1 MKYKDLIQFD
11 PIESVIT
18 LTEADNQQKAADLVK
33 TFVVSQSMEIN
44 LTEIII
50 PNLQFETHRDQKGIF
65 VVGNYGTG
73 KSHLMAFISALAEN
87 KDCLDLVSNAS
98 VKAQAAQITG
108 KFKVI
113 RSELGGV
120 STTLRNAICM
130 EIEKHLKSLG
140 INFTFP
146 STDKIANNKDSI
158 HEMMAQFQEKYPDQG
173 LVLILDELLDFL
185 KGRED
190 DQKLIQD
197 LGFLREIGEVCKNSR
212 FRFITGVQESLFES
226 PSFKFAADSL
236 GRVSERFIQAAIQ
249 KEDVSFVVSERLLK
263 KTPEQ
268 KAKIREHLEQFQP
281 FYKPLSGGLENYVDL
296 FPVHEQYFEKFQRV
310 NIGEQ
315 RKILE
320 AISKK
325 IESILDLE
333 VPEKETGIF
342 SYDSYWKVIMGDHT
356 NRVNPDVRKVIEIN
370 ERVESILDESYEGP
384 KEQLLVAQRII
395 SALAIHRLTTGDLK
409 AAVGLTADNLKDE
422 LFLYLAVPEKDENFL
437 LTIIQKVMKNIMATL
452 NTLYI
457 RFNEENKHFYF
468 FTEIIEDPTQV
479 IRSKAS
485 KLSADKEL
493 TRYYFEILSLIMEQ
507 TDVTYR
513 TGFKIWEYSLMW
525 YQKKSEID
533 GYLFFGNPNERST
546 TQPPREFYI
555 YFIDPFR
562 QNTTVS
568 SGKNDELF
576 VQLKDV
582 DDNFEQ
588 NLRLY
593 AAAKE
598 ISLTKVQ
605 EQKAVYNQLAQ
616 KFQKELLGW
625 LKNNISERFQVSYKN
640 STKLFTTWS
649 SSINLRE
656 LSGISGS
663 ETLSFKQQIDTL
675 ASGLLSDYIA
685 EKKPDYPE
693 FSIKITN
700 QNRRQAVQEALRA
713 VVRGQSSG
721 QANAVLSALDLLSGA
736 GISVE
741 HASICSEILAIVNSK
756 ESSQVINRKE
766 LVSERNDKEYIM
778 NSSLEIDFLP
788 VYLAALISEGY
799 INLSVGS
806 DRYTASNLDS
816 LLSIGFN
823 QILDFNH
830 IKKAEDFPLV
840 ELKELFTVL
849 KLRPGL
855 IAQTS
860 TRKEAVKELID
871 KADAL
876 LKQCAKVD
884 QKIRNGFVIWE
895 QKLLSESRSQ
905 KYIDFLGEVKDFMEV
920 ISRYNTP
927 AKISN
932 FKKTIDEIEAFKEK
946 LELITE
952 IEGMETFVQDFQPL
966 ASYLSRAE
974 SEVPN
979 EAKWKED
986 YNNLRTDFTNKIA
999 TEEPW
1004 KSADSQSTLKSRMQ
1018 SLKKRYKA
1026 DYMEIHKHYRLG
1038 PKAQEKKAAFQRD
1051 NRLESLRAL
1060 STIESLPSHQL
1071 RNWEE
1076 TLVSLKN
1083 CTLLT
1088 MADLDNT
1095 PKCPHCSF
1103 ERKSID
1109 GSSISADQRIQE
1121 LDSELDDLYSNWKSF
1136 LNDEMEDPT
1145 IQANLDLLGDKDSA
1159 TVIKDFIKRG
1169 DLPEVISPKLIQAIK
1184 DVLKGLERVSM
1195 RQEELI
1201 EALNKTGLPVT
1212 PNELRERFETYLKA
1226 IIAGKEEKQIRIVI
1240 EE

>member
-18 LTEADNQQKAADLVK
+18 LTEADNQQKAAYLVK

-44 LTEIII
+44 LNEIII
-50 PNLQFETHRDQKGIF
+50 PNLQFDTPRDQKGIF

-87 KDCLDLVSNAS
+87 KGYLDLVSNAS

-130 EIEKHLKSLG
+130 ELEKHLKSLG
-140 INFTFP
+140 INFSFP

-158 HEMMAQFQEKYPDQG
+158 HEMMALFQEKYPDQG

-185 KGRED
+185 RGRED

-236 GRVSERFIQAAIQ
+236 GRVSERFIQATIQ

-281 FYKPLSGGLENYVDL
+281 FYKPLSGGLDNYVDL
-296 FPVHEQYFEKFQRV
+296 FPVHEQYFEKFQMV

-325 IESILDLE
+325 IVSILELE

-356 NRVNPDVRKVIEIN
+356 NRVNPDVRRVIEIT
-370 ERVESILDESYEGP
+370 ERIENILNESYEGP
-384 KEQLLVAQRII
+384 KEHLQVAQKII

-409 AAVGLTADNLKDE
+409 AAVGLTAENLKDE
-422 LFLYLAVPEKDENFL
+422 LFLYLPVPEKDENFL
-437 LTIIQKVMKNIMATL
+437 LTIIQKVIKNIMTTL
-452 NTLYI
+452 NSLYI
-457 RFNEENKHFYF
+457 RLNEENRHYYIYTDMGKDPNQ
-468 FTEIIEDPTQV
+468 EI
-479 IRSKAS
+479 RNKAS

-493 TRYYFEILSLIMEQ
+493 TRYYFEILSRIMEQ

-513 TGFKIWEYSLMW
+513 TDFKIWEYPLMW
-525 YQKKSEID
+525 YQKKSEIN

-546 TQPPREFYI
+546 TQPPREFYL

-568 SGKNDELF
+568 SGKDDEVF
-576 VQLKDV
+576 IQLRDI
-582 DDNFEQ
+582 DEDFEQ
-588 NLRLY
+588 SLRYY

-598 ISLTKVQ
+598 LSLTAVQ
-605 EQKAVYNQLAQ
+605 EYKTVYNQLAH
-616 KFQKELLGW
+616 KSQKELLKW
-625 LKNNISERFQVSYKN
+625 LKENLFDRFQISYRN

-685 EKKPDYPE
+685 ELKPDYPE

-700 QNRRQAVQEALRA
+700 QNRRQTVQEALRA
-713 VVRGQSSG
+713 VVKGQISR
-721 QANAVLSALDLLSGA
+721 QANAVLSALDLRSGE

-741 HASICSEILAIVNSK
+741 HSSICKDILAIVSSK
-756 ESSQVINRKE
+756 EPSQVINRNE
-766 LVSERNDKEYIM
+766 LVSERNVKEYIM
-778 NSSLEIDFLP
+778 NGSLEIDFLP
-788 VYLAALISEGY
+788 IYLAALISEGY
-799 INLSVGS
+799 INLSIGS
-806 DRYTASNLDS
+806 ERYTASNLDS

-840 ELKELFTVL
+840 ELKALFSVL

-855 IAQTS
+855 IVQTS

-871 KADAL
+871 KADTL
-876 LKQCAKVD
+876 LKQCAKVE
-884 QKIRNGFVIWE
+884 QKIRNGFVLWE
-895 QKLLSESRSQ
+895 QKLLSEGRSQ
-905 KYIDFLGEVKDFMEV
+905 EYIDSLGDVKDFMEV

-952 IEGMETFVQDFQPL
+952 IAGMEIFVQDFQPL
-966 ASYLSRAE
+966 TSYLSRAE

-979 EAKWKED
+979 EATWKED

-1004 KSADSQSTLKSRMQ
+1004 KSSDSQSALLSKLQTLKD
-1018 SLKKRYKA
+1018 RYKD

-1051 NRLESLRAL
+1051 SRLESLRAL
-1060 STIESLPSHQL
+1060 RTMESLPSQQL
-1071 RNWEE
+1071 RNWEGA
-1076 TLVSLKN
+1076 LDSLKN

-1088 MADLDNT
+1088 MADLNNS
-1095 PKCPHCSF
+1095 PKCTHCSF

-1109 GSSISADQRIQE
+1109 GSSVSADQRIQE

-1136 LNDEMEDPT
+1136 LKDEMEDPT

-1159 TVIKDFIKRG
+1159 TVIKDFINGG
-1169 DLPEVISPKLIQAIK
+1169 DLPDVISPKLIQAIK

-1195 RQEELI
+1195 RQGSLI
-1201 EALNKTGLPVT
+1201 EALDKTGLPVT
-1212 PNELRERFETYLKA
+1212 PNELRERFESFLKE